1 MTDMAMTLRLSDD
14 EQAVL
19 QALAEREGVT
29 EHEVIRRALLER
41 AEGARALDV
50 VQASG
55 SRAVARYADLLDR
68 LSR

>member
-1 MTDMAMTLRLSDD
+1 MTDMAMTLRLTDD

-19 QALAEREGVT
+19 EAQAQREGIT
-29 EHEVIRRALLER
+29 EHEVIRRAILER
-41 AEGARALDV
+41 AERSQALDA

-55 SRAVARYADLLDR
+55 TRVVERYASLLDR